1 MARKHHALDE
11 LQLRRWIAAGEPVA
25 KADGDGLTFTLSDT
39 RAATW
44 ILRYSRGRRRREITL
59 GSYPELTLSEA
70 RKKTRFYRARIDAG
84 EGCGAK
90 SAINESVRVSI

>member
-1 MARKHHALDE
+1 
-11 LQLRRWIAAGEPVA
+11 
-25 KADGDGLTFTLSDT
+25 
-39 RAATW
+39 
-44 ILRYSRGRRRREITL
+44 LRYSRGRRRREITL